1 MAESDTLLNE
11 TVEGVAV
18 VTINRPG
25 RRNALS
31 RDTWL
36 ELAGVLNNLRTDPET
51 RGLIVTGAGDRA
63 FAAGAD
69 VAELVDRA
77 PLVALDGLVQGILS
91 QLSDLPWPTIAALN
105 GHALGGGWELALAC
119 DLRVAAPHAR
129 VGFPEVGLGIIP
141 GAGGTLRLLQHVGV
155 GRAMEWILTSRL
167 LDARE
172 AASYGLIN
180 EVVNDGK
187 VVEAARS
194 LMSELGKQPRLA
206 VRLAKM
212 MVNATARGEAG
223 PEFERLAYTLAFHSP
238 ERSERMKRFLDQ
250 RSARSGG
257 KPPDEPGTEFA

>member
-1 MAESDTLLNE
+1 MDESSDLLHE
-11 TVEGVAV
+11 TIEGVAV
-18 VTINRPG
+18 VTVNRPS

-31 RDTWL
+31 RSVWL
-36 ELAGVLNNLRTDPET
+36 ELSSLLSDMRDNPET

-69 VAELVDRA
+69 VAELVDRP
-77 PLVALDGLVQGILS
+77 PLVALDGLVQGILL
-91 QLSDLPWPTIAALN
+91 QLEDLPFPTIAALN

-167 LDARE
+167 LDAHE
-172 AASYGLIN
+172 AASYGL
-180 EVVNDGK
+180 VNK
-187 VVEAARS
+187 VVDASHVVDSARS
-194 LMSELGKQPRLA
+194 LMSELGAQPRLA

-212 MVNATARGEAG
+212 MVKATARGEAG
-223 PEFERLAYTLAFHSP
+223 PELERLAYTLAFHSP
-238 ERSERMKRFLDQ
+238 ERSERMHRFLDQ
-250 RSARSGG
+250 RAKGEQTSNRPSDAQ
-257 KPPDEPGTEFA
+257 

>member
-1 MAESDTLLNE
+1 MAESSALLH
-11 TVEGVAV
+11 TIEGLAV
-18 VTINRPG
+18 VTINRPE

-31 RDTWL
+31 RDIWL
-36 ELAGVLNNLRTDPET
+36 ELSNLLDDLRADPET
-51 RGLIVTGAGDRA
+51 RGLIVTGAGNRA

-77 PLVALDGLVQGILS
+77 PLVALDGLVQKILL

-167 LDARE
+167 LDAHE

-180 EVVNDGK
+180 KVVDDGQ

-194 LMSELGKQPRLA
+194 LMAELGAQPRLA
-206 VRLAKM
+206 VRLAKI
-212 MVNATARGEAG
+212 MVNAAARGEAG
-223 PEFERLAYTLAFHSP
+223 PELERLAYTLAFHSP
-238 ERSERMKRFLDQ
+238 ERSKRMHRFLDQ
-250 RSARSGG
+250 RSKGS
-257 KPPDEPGTEFA
+257 TT